1 MKSERRRFW
10 IIAVVLF
17 VLSTIYDVLVIRRL
31 ARQHQMEKW
40 TWLTVVGG
48 VGYTLAGFWLLDK
61 KAAAQM
67 FLLFCA
73 SGAPMS
79 VGDLV
84 RWWERERNGR
94 MRLASV
100 KALNGDV

>member
-1 MKSERRRFW
+1 MKRKKRFW
-10 IIAVVLF
+10 LIASALF
-17 VLSTIYDVLVIRRL
+17 VMSTFYDVLVIRRL
-31 ARQHQMEKW
+31 ARQRKMEKW
-40 TWLTVVGG
+40 TWLTVVVG
-48 VGYTLAGFWLLDK
+48 VGYTVAGFWLLDRQ
-61 KAAAQM
+61 AAIQM

-94 MRLASV
+94 KRLAHV